1 MPPAVPARWSWRI
14 KTLVGWLLVLG
25 ASAAHGAFEVNGTGA
40 RTAALG
46 GAFGAGVDAAEG
58 LWINPAA
65 NARGVRWQAGTT
77 HVLLYPGLEN
87 SPSLNALALVAP
99 VAGGGL
105 QVGFSALG
113 SEDWEEQ
120 IGVVGYGRAVHP
132 RLALGG
138 DVRSGGWQTEGL
150 SHRAWSGDL
159 GGIYEVGWLR
169 SRYYLRLGLVM
180 RDWWRS
186 SLAAGGQAE
195 AKPPR
200 AYILAAN
207 LGIGAKQVLVDVERR
222 AGRLQ
227 LRAGYEETV
236 RSLGGIQLRV
246 GGSAF
251 TSAWDSGDLNVGMGY
266 GWRGWHLDFSYT
278 APLGLSGALGG
289 VHRLS
294 LNYRRP

>member
-1 MPPAVPARWSWRI
+1 M
-14 KTLVGWLLVLG
+14 
-25 ASAAHGAFEVNGTGA
+25 
-40 RTAALG
+40 ALG

-58 LWINPAA
+58 IWINPAA

-77 HVLLYPGLEN
+77 HVLLYPGLED

-113 SEDWEEQ
+113 AEDWQEQ

-132 RLALGG
+132 RLALGV

-150 SHRAWSGDL
+150 SHRAWSADL
-159 GGIYEVGWLR
+159 GGIYEAGWLR
-169 SRYYLRLGLVM
+169 ARYYLRLGLTM
-180 RDWWRS
+180 RDLLRS
-186 SLAAGGQAE
+186 SQAAGGQAE

-200 AYILAAN
+200 ALILAAS
-207 LGIGAKQVLVDVERR
+207 LGAGAQQVLIDVERR
-222 AGRLQ
+222 AGQ
-227 LRAGYEETV
+227 TQVRAGYESRVEG
-236 RSLGGIQLRV
+236 LGGMQLRL

-251 TSAWDSGDLNVGMGY
+251 TSAWGSGDLGAGLGY
-266 GWRGWHLDFSYT
+266 GWRGWRLDFSYT
-278 APLGLSGALGG
+278 YPLGPSATLGG

>member
-1 MPPAVPARWSWRI
+1 MPPAVLARWSWRI
-14 KTLVGWLLVLG
+14 NALVGGLLLVSV
-25 ASAAHGAFEVNGTGA
+25 SAVQGAFEVTGSGA
-40 RTAALG
+40 RTAGLG

-58 LWINPAA
+58 IWINPAA
-65 NARGVRWQAGTT
+65 NARNPRWQAGTT
-77 HVLLYPGLEN
+77 HVLLYPGLAD
-87 SPSLNALALVAP
+87 SPSLDALALVAP

-120 IGVVGYGRAVHP
+120 LGVIGYGRAIDP

-150 SHRAWSGDL
+150 SHRAWSADL
-159 GGIYEVGWLR
+159 GGVYEVGWLR
-169 SRYYLRLGLVM
+169 SRHYLRLGLVL

-200 AYILAAN
+200 AYILAAS
-207 LGIGAKQVLVDVERR
+207 LGTGTQQVLVDVERR
-222 AGRLQ
+222 AGRTQ
-227 LRAGYEETV
+227 LRAGVEDTV
-236 RSLGGIQLRV
+236 HDLAGIQLRV

-251 TSAWDSGDLNVGMGY
+251 TSAWDSGDLNVGLGH

-278 APLGLSGALGG
+278 YPLSPTGALGG